1 MSEIGKTAVWAITFG
16 GLEIGQKLLKSLSS
30 ASILFVSDTISRSIT
45 NFDDTVVFDKL
56 SAMFAKQFKNY
67 DAHIC
72 IFSTG
77 IAVRIAAP
85 LVQSKISDPAVVV
98 VDDRGF
104 HAISLLSGHL
114 GGANELTLEVA
125 RIIGA
130 SPVITTATD
139 INKLPSIDMVAKS
152 QNLVIENPDMI
163 KKVNMAFLQGER
175 IRFIDPFNLVKP
187 HIPRQFILN
196 QSTQGEEFGN
206 DVKLAQESESDQEIR
221 SDQDA
226 QTITVFCDDTAKYE
240 KRVGQDKVSRET
252 KKLLLLRPPSLV
264 AGMGCNRG
272 TSKAELMELLI
283 SAFKEHNLSVK
294 SLAAVA
300 TTALK
305 QDETGLLELADE
317 LGKPIK
323 FYSKDELNSVET
335 IENPS
340 DMVEK
345 HIGVKSVCEAA
356 AILAAQN
363 GHLIVPK
370 IKKGNATIAVAR
382 IIVQHLR

>member
-1 MSEIGKTAVWAITFG
+1 MRDKVIKLSVITKTAVWAITIG
-16 GLEIGQKLLKSLSS
+16 GLEIGQTLLKSLPS
-30 ASILFVSDTISRSIT
+30 ASILFISDTISRSTT
-45 NFDDTVVFDKL
+45 NFDNTVVFDKL
-56 SAMFAKQFKNY
+56 SAEFSKQFKNY

-85 LVQSKISDPAVVV
+85 LIQSKISDPAVVV
-98 VDDRGF
+98 VDDQGF
-104 HAISLLSGHL
+104 HAVSLLSGHL
-114 GGANELTLEVA
+114 GGANELTVKVA
-125 RIIGA
+125 QIIGA

-139 INKLPSIDMVAKS
+139 VNKLPSIDMVAKS
-152 QNLVIENPDMI
+152 QNLVIENPEMI
-163 KKVNMAFLQGER
+163 KKVNMAFLQSEK
-175 IRFIDPFNLVKP
+175 IMLADPLNLVRPYINEKFLLD
-187 HIPRQFILN
+187 IDSVEQKRGEIKDRVMVVCSDTVLN
-196 QSTQGEEFGN
+196 RIGSCK
-206 DVKLAQESESDQEIR
+206 VVSDK
-221 SDQDA
+221 
-226 QTITVFCDDTAKYE
+226 T
-240 KRVGQDKVSRET
+240 
-252 KKLLLLRPPSLV
+252 LLLRPLSLI
-264 AGMGCNRG
+264 AGIGCNRG
-272 TSKAELMELLI
+272 TSKAELIELLI
-283 SAFKEHNLSVK
+283 SSFKDHNLSVK

-323 FYSKDELNSVET
+323 FYSSDELNSVET

-356 AILAAQN
+356 AILAAHN

-382 IIVQHLR
+382 ITVQHLR